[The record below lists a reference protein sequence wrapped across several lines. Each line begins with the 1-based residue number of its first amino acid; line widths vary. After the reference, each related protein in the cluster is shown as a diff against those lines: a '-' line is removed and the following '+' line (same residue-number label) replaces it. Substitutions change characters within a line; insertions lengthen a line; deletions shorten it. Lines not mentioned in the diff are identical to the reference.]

1 MSQNR
6 MIKNIQQGRGRRPF
20 PWRWL
25 LAAAVAL
32 PLAGCDVDSLLDV
45 PDPDVAT
52 PGSLDNPAGLPVLL
66 AGAIGDFQVAYTG
79 TSAAS
84 NSPEGIINMSGLLA
98 DEWIYVS
105 TFPTRIEVDQRTV
118 QRTNSTMETI
128 HRNVQR
134 ARASAERAAEAYARL
149 SPNAIGRA
157 EALNLAGFSYVLLSE
172 SYCSGVPISSLTA
185 TGVAQFGPPLTS
197 DQLYERAVAKFDTA
211 LTIANAAGSG
221 AAAVTQQNMA
231 KVGRGRAL
239 LNLNRA
245 ADAAMAVAG
254 VPTNFVYNISNSE
267 NTGRQQNGI
276 FVLNQ
281 VGRRVSV
288 TDREGDVGLPYRSSN
303 DPRVPQ
309 ARGTGNLATS
319 DQGFPL
325 FLELKYPARAADV
338 VLASGVEARLIE
350 AEAALRTPAGGNYL
364 QILNAL
370 RASPPSNIYPTAT
383 YPRIASLTSLTD
395 PGTQAARVDLLFQER
410 AYWTWLTSHRLGD
423 MRRLIRQY
431 NRPQQSVFPSGAYF
445 RGGEYGPD
453 VNFPIPVDEE
463 NNPGAGQCIDRNA

>member
-1 MSQNR
+1 
-6 MIKNIQQGRGRRPF
+6 MIINAQQARGCWSLPR
-20 PWRWL
+20 RWL
-25 LAAAVAL
+25 LVAAIAL
-32 PLAGCDVDSLLDV
+32 PLAGCNVDELLDV

-79 TSAAS
+79 TGTAS
-84 NSPEGIINMSGLLA
+84 GGPEGIINMSGLLA

-105 TFPTRIEVDQRTV
+105 TFPTRIQVDQRTV
-118 QRTNSTMETI
+118 ERNNSTMETI
-128 HRNVQR
+128 HRNLQR

-149 SPNAIGRA
+149 SPNVLGQA
-157 EALNLAGFSYVLLSE
+157 EALNLAGFTYVLLAE

-185 TGVAQFGPPLTS
+185 TGATQFGAPLTYN
-197 DQLYERAVAKFDTA
+197 QLYERAVAKFDSA
-211 LTIANAAGSG
+211 LSIATAAGTG
-221 AAAVTQQNMA
+221 ADAVTQQNLA

-239 LNLNRA
+239 LNLDRP
-245 ADAAMAVAG
+245 ADAANAVAG
-254 VPTNFVYNISNSE
+254 VPTNFVYFIRSSE
-267 NTGRQQNGI
+267 NTTRQQNGI

-281 VGRRVSV
+281 IGRRVSV
-288 TDREGDVGLPYRSSN
+288 ADREGDVGLPYRSSN

-325 FLELKYPARAADV
+325 FLEQKYPARAADV

-350 AEAALRTPAGGNYL
+350 AEAALRTAGGGNYL

-370 RASPPSNIYPTAT
+370 RASPPSNIYPAAT
-383 YPRIASLTSLTD
+383 YPRIASLTPLTD
-395 PGTQAARVDLLFQER
+395 PGAQAARVDLLFQER
-410 AYWTWLTSHRLGD
+410 AYWMWLTSHRLGD

-431 NRPQQSVFPSGAYF
+431 NRPQQSVFPSGTYF